1 MLLAEL
7 NKIRKP
13 KEHTKGTT
21 AATAAAC
28 LVFGI
33 ALGLFA
39 KWLDNLGLDSGIWW
53 HRLIEKFD
61 LGNFFS
67 DIAIWLL
74 LALAIAVFSASAMQA
89 AVNVFVFFAGMCAA
103 YHLYTVLFAGFNPAS
118 YMMLWYGITILS
130 PLLAAFCWYARGT
143 GAAAIIL
150 DIGIMSIFTVSCFA
164 IGFIYINVKG
174 ILYVLVYVAAAAIL
188 YTSPRQLLIMLPLG
202 FFLSFLVH
210 PIWPFY

>member
-7 NKIRKP
+7 DKIRKP
-13 KEHTKGTT
+13 EEYTKRTT
-21 AATAAAC
+21 AATAAVC
-28 LVFGI
+28 LIFGI

-53 HRLIEKFD
+53 HRLIEQFD

-74 LALAIAVFSASAMQA
+74 AAFAIAVFSASALQA

-103 YHLYTVLFAGFNPAS
+103 YHLYTVLFSGFNPAS

-130 PLLAAFCWYARGT
+130 PLLAVLCWYARGT

-164 IGFIYINVKG
+164 IGFIYIDVKG

-188 YTSPRQLLIMLPLG
+188 YKSPRQLLITMPLG

>member
-7 NKIRKP
+7 DKIRKP
-13 KEHTKGTT
+13 EEHTKRTT
-21 AATAAAC
+21 AATAAVC
-28 LVFGI
+28 LIFGI

-53 HRLIEKFD
+53 HRLIEQFD

-74 LALAIAVFSASAMQA
+74 AAFAIAVFSASAIQA

-130 PLLAAFCWYARGT
+130 PLFAAFCWYARGT

>member
-7 NKIRKP
+7 DKIRKP
-13 KEHTKGTT
+13 EEYTKRTT
-21 AATAAAC
+21 AATAAVC
-28 LVFGI
+28 LIFGI

-53 HRLIEKFD
+53 HRLIEQFD

-74 LALAIAVFSASAMQA
+74 AAFAIAVFSASAIQA

-118 YMMLWYGITILS
+118 DMMLWYGITILS

-164 IGFIYINVKG
+164 IGFIYIDVKG

-188 YTSPRQLLIMLPLG
+188 YKSPRQLLITMPLG